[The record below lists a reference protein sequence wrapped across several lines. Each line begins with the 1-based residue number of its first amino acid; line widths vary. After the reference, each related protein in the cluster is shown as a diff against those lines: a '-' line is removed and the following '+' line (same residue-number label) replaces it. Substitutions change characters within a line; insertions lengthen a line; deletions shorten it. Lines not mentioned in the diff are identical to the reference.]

1 MRTIDER
8 NANLETVLNALAEAI
23 ESEIR
28 VALPGFITK
37 WDSATQ
43 TATVQLAIR
52 EKVTNE
58 GIEQEMQIPLLED
71 VPVVMP
77 RAGGYVLAFAPQAGD
92 ECLVVF
98 GDCCIDSWWQSGG
111 VQSQADSR
119 RHDLS
124 DGFAILGC
132 WSQKNKPTLP
142 SSGVRLQN
150 DAGTA
155 GISIEGTTVN
165 IFGTVKINGSSFS
178 SHRHSGVE
186 SGSSRTGGVV

>member
-8 NANLETVLNALAEAI
+8 NANLETVLNALADSVMADL
-23 ESEIR
+23 R
-28 VALPGFITK
+28 VAMPGYVEA
-37 WDSATQ
+37 WDPNQQ
-43 TATVQLAIR
+43 TVIVKLAIR
-52 EKVTNE
+52 ETVSNE
-58 GIEQEMQIPLLED
+58 GIEQEMDIPILVD
-71 VPVVMP
+71 VPIVVP
-77 RAGGYVLAFAPQAGD
+77 RAGGYVLGFAPTKGD

-132 WSQKNKPTLP
+132 WSQQNKPKLP
-142 SSGVRLQN
+142 SSGVSLQN
-150 DAGTA
+150 DEGTA
-155 GISIEGTTVN
+155 GISIVGETVN
-165 IFGTVKINGSSFS
+165 IFGTVKINGESYD
-178 SHRHSGVE
+178 SHRHSGVT